1 MSAKMKVFLTR
12 LLPSEAMDRL
22 NALFDLTYN
31 PRDRQ
36 LTRRDIING
45 ASGKDGLIT
54 MLSDPIDKMVI
65 NRCPSLKIIAN
76 YAAGYNNIDLET
88 ATARKIIVTNTPG
101 VLTETTADLAWA
113 LILAVG
119 RRLVEGDQ
127 LVRAGRWKG
136 WAPTQ
141 LLGHD
146 IYGKTLGIVGMGRI
160 GRAVARRARGF
171 SMQVLYHSRKPIEP
185 AMERKLKIGFV
196 PLKELLA
203 SADFLTLHVP
213 LNAQT
218 YHMIGKRELLLMKPT
233 AYLINTSRG
242 PVVDEKALI
251 KILQKERIAG
261 AGLDVFEN
269 EPRIPAKLM
278 RLKNVVILPHI
289 GSASTETR
297 TQMGFRVA
305 ENLKAAFEGRPPPH
319 QVNPF

>member
-1 MSAKMKVFLTR
+1 
-12 LLPSEAMDRL
+12 
-22 NALFDLTYN
+22 
-31 PRDRQ
+31 
-36 LTRRDIING
+36 
-45 ASGKDGLIT
+45 
-54 MLSDPIDKMVI
+54 MLSDPIDKTVI
-65 NRCPSLKIIAN
+65 NRCSTIKVIAN
-76 YAAGYNNIDLET
+76 YAVGYNNIDLKT
-88 ATARKIIVTNTPG
+88 ATAKKIIVANTPG

-119 RRLVEGDQ
+119 RRLIEGDQ
-127 LVRAGRWKG
+127 LVRRGYWKG

-160 GRAVARRARGF
+160 GQAVARRAQGF
-171 SMQVLYHSRKPIEP
+171 SMQTLYHSRKPIEP
-185 AMERKLKIGFV
+185 VMEKELKAHFV
-196 PLKELLA
+196 SLEELLA

-218 YHMIGKRELLLMKPT
+218 HHLIGKRELLLMKPT

-269 EPRIPAKLM
+269 EPRIPAKLK
-278 RLKNVVILPHI
+278 RLKNVVILPHL

-297 TQMGFRVA
+297 TQMGFMVA
-305 ENLKAAFEGRPPPH
+305 ENLKAAFEGRTPRH